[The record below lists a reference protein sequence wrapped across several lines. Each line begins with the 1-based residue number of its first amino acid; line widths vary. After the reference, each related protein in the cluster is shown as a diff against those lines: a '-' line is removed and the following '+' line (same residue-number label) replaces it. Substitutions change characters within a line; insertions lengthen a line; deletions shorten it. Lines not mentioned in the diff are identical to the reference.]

1 MSLSNNEN
9 KCTVT
14 VVGGELLHIIHACIF
29 ACVLSQNVLILNQS
43 LLSLVSPTMDSTG
56 GNSAH
61 VLIPFLSASGHT
73 VNLMTR
79 RPQAWSKVITCE
91 LQRPSKK
98 KEMVTYG
105 NVNHPSADI
114 IQAVKGSC
122 EKISSNPADVIPDAD
137 VIVLC
142 MPVHQYRDALNR
154 LAPYIDRTK
163 KEVFVGTV
171 YGQAGFNWMVHEVE
185 RNYRLE
191 NIVAFAIGLIPWICR
206 TMKYGELGVNYGSKV
221 TNVAAVTP
229 SNKFD
234 RLKEIFFDDI
244 TVRWHGKGE
253 FYQACSFLSLTLSV
267 DNQIIHPCRCYGL
280 WKRYGGKWATE
291 DEIPF
296 FYKDFDDV
304 SAEFIRLLDA
314 DYSSVR
320 NAVRKAFPERDF
332 KYMLDY
338 LTLERVTHN
347 SKHANIKDSFKN
359 SEQLA
364 LIKTPTMKLDDGT
377 YGLNPDHRFFTD
389 DIPYGV
395 LIARW
400 VGQELGVAT
409 PFIDEIIEW
418 AGSIRGEKFLKDG
431 KIDLDYCLKD
441 KSKTGIPPAYGI
453 ANVRDILD

>member
-1 MSLSNNEN
+1 M
-9 KCTVT
+9 
-14 VVGGELLHIIHACIF
+14 
-29 ACVLSQNVLILNQS
+29 
-43 LLSLVSPTMDSTG
+43 
-56 GNSAH
+56 
-61 VLIPFLSASGHT
+61 LIPFLSASGHN

-98 KEMVTYG
+98 KEMTTYG
-105 NVNHPSADI
+105 NVKHPSAEV

-122 EKISSNPADVIPDAD
+122 EKISSDPADVIPDAD

-154 LAPYIDRTK
+154 LAPYINRSK
-163 KEVFVGTV
+163 KETSVGTV

-191 NIVAFAIGLIPWICR
+191 NVVTFAIGLIPWICR
-206 TMKYGELGVNYGSKV
+206 TMKYGELGANYGTKV
-221 TNVAAVTP
+221 VNVAAVTP
-229 SNKFD
+229 RIRFD
-234 RLKEIFFDDI
+234 HLKEIFFDDI
-244 TVRWHGKGE
+244 TVRWHGMGD

-291 DEIPF
+291 DDIPF

-304 SAEFIRLLDA
+304 SAECIMRLDA
-314 DYSSVR
+314 DYSKVRDAVR
-320 NAVRKAFPERDF
+320 NSFPERKF
-332 KYMLDY
+332 NFMLDY

-347 SKHANIKDSFKN
+347 SKHANIKDSLKN
-359 SEQLA
+359 SPQLA
-364 LIKTPTMKLDDGT
+364 LIKTPTVKLNDGT
-377 YGLNPDHRFFTD
+377 YGLNTDGRFFTD

-400 VGQELGVAT
+400 VGQEFGVET

-418 AGSIRGEKFLKDG
+418 AGSLRGEHFLFKDG
-431 KIDLDYCLKD
+431 KIDLEYCLKD
-441 KSKTGIPPAYGI
+441 IDKTGIPPAYGI
-453 ANVRDILD
+453 TDVHQILD

>member
-1 MSLSNNEN
+1 MSLSSNEN

-14 VVGGELLHIIHACIF
+14 VVG
-29 ACVLSQNVLILNQS
+29 
-43 LLSLVSPTMDSTG
+43 G

-61 VLIPFLSASGHT
+61 VLIPFLSASGHK
-73 VNLMTR
+73 VNLMSR

-98 KEMVTYG
+98 KEMTTYG
-105 NVNHPSADI
+105 NVSHPSAEV
-114 IQAVKGSC
+114 IQTVKGSC
-122 EKISSNPADVIPDAD
+122 EKISSDPADVIPDAD

-154 LAPYIDRTK
+154 LAPYINRSK

-191 NIVAFAIGLIPWICR
+191 NVVTFAIGLIPWICR
-206 TMKYGELGVNYGSKV
+206 TMKYGELGANYGTKV
-221 TNVAAVTP
+221 VNVAAVTP
-229 SNKFD
+229 RNKFEH
-234 RLKEIFFDDI
+234 LKEIFFDDI
-244 TVRWHGKGE
+244 TVRWHGMGE

-267 DNQIIHPCRCYGL
+267 DNQIVHPGRCYGL

-291 DEIPF
+291 DDIPF

-304 SAEFIRLLDA
+304 SAECMMRLDA
-314 DYSSVR
+314 DYSNVR
-320 NAVRKAFPERDF
+320 DAVRKAFPERKF
-332 KYMLDY
+332 NFMLDY

-347 SKHANIKDSFKN
+347 SKHANIKDSLKN
-359 SEQLA
+359 SQQLA
-364 LIKTPTMKLDDGT
+364 LIKTPTVKLNDGT
-377 YGLNPDHRFFTD
+377 YGLNTEMRFFTD
-389 DIPYGV
+389 DIAYGV

-400 VGQELGVAT
+400 VGQEFGVET

-418 AGSIRGEKFLKDG
+418 AGSLRGEHFLKDG
-431 KIDLDYCLKD
+431 KVDLEYCLKD
-441 KSKTGIPPAYGI
+441 IGKTGIPPAYGI
-453 ANVRDILD
+453 TDVQQILD